1 MVVQFKNRIPIEVN
15 DLISIPQGEDR
26 VDPSF
31 GSHHQDVRC
40 LGVVLRQ
47 NAPYASV
54 RVLTGQNMTEV
65 TNVWL
70 KKLQFVAKGFSL
82 GILSLLIAYDLDM
95 YNELGEEEMNISYNA
110 LSELFGVDLMNQ
122 LASLSEFFSPL
133 KNRAKLYSNPLFL
146 HDMMS
151 NDKFKRWSKD
161 MFRKTKAVATRL
173 VNPAS
178 SSSDDDDDDDEN
190 ANADKNGEKDGKT
203 KISGKASSPI
213 RGIMPPSEYLSD
225 DDLFAM
231 GSNRIEGKESPNL
244 GDVVSLTCNRSQD
257 ALPEEKPNFFSKL
270 FKPKK
275 KTEGQTPT
283 HADSL
288 SSYPD
293 TLQFRFSSD
302 SENEESIEDEEEDE
316 DDEEAD
322 EEEEE
327 DMFERHSFDHYSYD
341 ESMSQN
347 LKPMMLQRRS
357 SEQGAGPR
365 LHRSARRVARPTKIP
380 SPFNTE
386 VEHSKCVWLNV
397 NSQVVLRPCPH
408 R

>member
-31 GSHHQDVRC
+31 GSHYQDVRC

-82 GILSLLIAYDLDM
+82 GILSLLSAYDLDM

-151 NDKFKRWSKD
+151 NDKFKQWSKD

-178 SSSDDDDDDDEN
+178 SSTDDDDENEN

-302 SENEESIEDEEEDE
+302 SENEESVEDEEEDE
-316 DDEEAD
+316 EDEAD

>member
-1 MVVQFKNRIPIEVN
+1 
-15 DLISIPQGEDR
+15 
-26 VDPSF
+26 
-31 GSHHQDVRC
+31 
-40 LGVVLRQ
+40 
-47 NAPYASV
+47 
-54 RVLTGQNMTEV
+54 
-65 TNVWL
+65 
-70 KKLQFVAKGFSL
+70 
-82 GILSLLIAYDLDM
+82 M

-151 NDKFKRWSKD
+151 NDKFKQWSKD

-178 SSSDDDDDDDEN
+178 SSSSSDDDN
-190 ANADKNGEKDGKT
+190 ANADKNGDKEGKT
-203 KISGKASSPI
+203 KTSGKASSPI

-231 GSNRIEGKESPNL
+231 DSNRIEGKESPNL
-244 GDVVSLTCNRSQD
+244 GDVVCLTCNRSQD

-275 KTEGQTPT
+275 KTEGQTPP
-283 HADSL
+283 HADSV

-302 SENEESIEDEEEDE
+302 SENEEEEEEVD
-316 DDEEAD
+316 DDEEAEENEEADEEDEED

-327 DMFERHSFDHYSYD
+327 DMFERHSFDHFSYD

-347 LKPMMLQRRS
+347 LKPMLPLQRRS

-397 NSQVVLRPCPH
+397 NSQVVLLPCPH